1 MQRIKK
7 NQFFRD
13 FSYFSTVLST
23 QIGFLLFFS
32 KSLLNFE
39 HNGKKN

>member
-23 QIGFLLFFS
+23 QIGFLLFFF
-32 KSLLNFE
+32 KIFIKFE